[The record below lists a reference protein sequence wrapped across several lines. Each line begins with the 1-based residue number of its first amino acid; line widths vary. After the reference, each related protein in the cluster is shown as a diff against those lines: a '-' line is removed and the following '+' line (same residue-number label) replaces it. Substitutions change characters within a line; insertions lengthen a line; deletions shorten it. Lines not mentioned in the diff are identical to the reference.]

1 MGPPLSNHPCK
12 FGINTSWLGF
22 IILLMWLCIL
32 FVNLLVK
39 CCLVIFVMN
48 LSEVVCVC
56 ACAHACAR
64 TYCLHWAL
72 PLRSYKTSDLGIC
85 SNRW

>member
-48 LSEVVCVC
+48 LSEVVCVS
-56 ACAHACAR
+56 ARAR
-64 TYCLHWAL
+64 THVHAHTVFIGLCH
-72 PLRSYKTSDLGIC
+72 
-85 SNRW
+85 